1 MKRRYAIKR
10 GNDGLN
16 GERGLLCA
24 VLVQALNDYHAGTPA
39 ERQDARR
46 YFASDVYRTHL
57 TLLDLAPDLM
67 PDLTQLAVG
76 K

>member
-1 MKRRYAIKR
+1 MTRRHVIKR

-16 GERGLLCA
+16 GARGLLCA

-39 ERQDARR
+39 ERQDARQ
-46 YFASDVYRTHL
+46 YFAGDVYRTHL

-67 PDLTQLAVG
+67 PDLAQSVVG